1 MKRSLVFVALLLA
14 ASLPAFAQDVEYP
27 KFELS
32 GMASMLVFDVDILEG
47 ETMWGYGIAGQYNV
61 NKYIGIVGEWNATH
75 GESGPHS
82 FQQDGRVYSI
92 PRLDTRIQT
101 ILFGPRISYRTKPVT
116 VFGHVLF
123 GAGTNKLDDDIGQ
136 FNYNS
141 YTAWQYAMA
150 IGGGVD
156 INLSKNFALRP
167 AQFDYVL
174 MDSDIQ
180 DLTSAGGAPGMFHS
194 FRYQLGAVI
203 KF

>member
-1 MKRSLVFVALLLA
+1 MKKYMLLVTMLLISAMVA
-14 ASLPAFAQDVEYP
+14 SAQDEYP

-32 GMASMLVFDVDILEG
+32 GMASMLVADVDILDN

-82 FQQDGRVYSI
+82 FQQDGTVYSI